1 MFKKDRHILR
11 YRHGPGNIPHVEV
24 YSPKAIYLHVRFIAR
39 AIWRK
44 CERLLRTQKLRI
56 PTTWI
61 CATRTFSNVRV
72 LLMIIGLR
80 IFMTREWRCESS
92 KWRKYLSRNLL
103 SWACW
108 TLRHKKINTSHFLT
122 CAKWHAFS
130 PQLRVQNDFTYSG
143 RRYLGT
149 TVIVIFLEI
158 WIL

>member
-24 YSPKAIYLHVRFIAR
+24 YCPRAIYLHVRFIAR

-44 CERLLRTQKLRI
+44 CERLLRTNKLRI

-61 CATRTFSNVRV
+61 CATLTCSHPCTFDDNYITHFYDTRKE
-72 LLMIIGLR
+72 MWII
-80 IFMTREWRCESS
+80 
-92 KWRKYLSRNLL
+92 KWRKYLLRILL
-103 SWACW
+103 CWACW
-108 TLRHKKINTSHFLT
+108 ILRHRKINNWHFVT

-130 PQLRVQNDFTYSG
+130 PQLRVKNYFTYSG

-158 WIL
+158 WIS